1 MYIVFIVLFY
11 NFFYYTMMTDNDH
24 VYTSNNIKFSA
35 TILLVYSRINTIRS
49 LLLLLL
55 LLVSTINQQKAKSY
69 EGN

>member
-1 MYIVFIVLFY
+1 
-11 NFFYYTMMTDNDH
+11 MMTDNDH
-24 VYTSNNIKFSA
+24 VYTSNNIESCA

-55 LLVSTINQQKAKSY
+55 LVPTINQQKAKSY